1 MCNKKAR
8 FQESRFFEY
17 PIAHLTLIAARKRH
31 NARDV
36 PSALPIHFLLYQMNA
51 SAYFNRRSPRGERL
65 AQQQC
70 CCETNR
76 FQSTLPVGGAT
87 LNLYC
92 FEPRLFISIHAP
104 REGSD
109 HLNHDEDK
117 EAVEFQS
124 TLPAKRAT
132 ALASRYADSRDI
144 SIHAPREGSDKRGAA
159 LADHGNNF
167 NPRSP
172 WEERQGTTE
181 QQYIEFEF
189 QSTLPVGGA
198 TGEKARMMSEW
209 EFQSTLPAGGATNG
223 LRQGGVVSQFQS
235 TLPAGGA
242 TITDLINVVIFRI
255 SIHAPR
261 GGSDKLIRPLEGDLS
276 YFNPRSPRGE
286 RLPTIYLMQNEA
298 KISIHAPRGGSDG

>member
-1 MCNKKAR
+1 M
-8 FQESRFFEY
+8 
-17 PIAHLTLIAARKRH
+17 AATI
-31 NARDV
+31 
-36 PSALPIHFLLYQMNA
+36 SIHAPRGGSDPQSVLFRA
-51 SAYFNRRSPRGERL
+51 TPFYFNPRSPWGERLEAAKNYCAYVNFNPRSPRRER
-65 AQQQC
+65 
-70 CCETNR
+70 
-76 FQSTLPVGGAT
+76 QSTVPDYRGRFL
-87 LNLYC
+87 
-92 FEPRLFISIHAP
+92 ISIHAP

-189 QSTLPVGGA
+189 QSTLPA
-198 TGEKARMMSEW
+198 K
-209 EFQSTLPAGGATNG
+209 
-223 LRQGGVVSQFQS
+223 
-235 TLPAGGA
+235 GA
-242 TITDLINVVIFRI
+242 TIQSKHT
-255 SIHAPR
+255 AM
-261 GGSDKLIRPLEGDLS
+261 
-276 YFNPRSPRGE
+276 
-286 RLPTIYLMQNEA
+286 TA
-298 KISIHAPRGGSDG
+298 